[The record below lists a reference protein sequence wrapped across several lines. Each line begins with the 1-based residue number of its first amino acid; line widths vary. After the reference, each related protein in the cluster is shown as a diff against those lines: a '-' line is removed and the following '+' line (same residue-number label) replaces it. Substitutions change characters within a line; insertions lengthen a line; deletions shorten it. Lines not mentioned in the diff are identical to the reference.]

1 MASRTATDR
10 GKRRLGRLPPVV
22 AQPTKV
28 AVRGAITAPRS
39 EWGIGMTLPVLSLV
53 VFSPLL
59 GVLALLFIPGDRHR
73 LIRWVALLFAL
84 ASLGFSLL
92 LLGYRV
98 GGPEFQF
105 REDYAWIPNFG
116 MRYTM
121 GVDGISVALV
131 VLTTVL
137 SVVAIIY
144 SWPSIQT
151 RVKEYYATMLLLMVG
166 MLGVFV
172 ALDLF
177 LFYVFW
183 EISLI
188 PMYLVIGIWGGPRRI
203 YATVKFVI
211 YTLVGSLLMLV
222 AILAVAIAYG
232 NATGTFTFSYETLR
246 GFAFTSQLQ
255 ALAFIAF
262 FLAFAIKVPMWPLHT
277 WLPDAHVEAPTAGSI
292 ILAGVL
298 LKLGGYGFLRYAVP
312 LLPDAAKTYAP
323 IIIGLAIVAILY
335 GALVSMVQP
344 DLKKLIAYSSVSHMG
359 FVMLG
364 TFVFNAQGL
373 QGAVFQM
380 ISHGVTTGALFLL
393 VGVIYERTHDR
404 LIAHMGG
411 LNGKLPHYAA
421 LFGLFTFASI
431 GLPGLSGFIGEFLV
445 LLGTFRYNGLVAA
458 VTTVVVIFS
467 AVYMLWM
474 FQRVF
479 FTVPS
484 DWMRRFWDGLRDLN
498 ATEWVSVTPLVALV
512 VLLGVFPGPVLHL
525 TQAPVDR
532 IIESVNGAG
541 GLAGLLP
548 W

>member
-1 MASRTATDR
+1 VNEFAESIPILT
-10 GKRRLGRLPPVV
+10 
-22 AQPTKV
+22 
-28 AVRGAITAPRS
+28 
-39 EWGIGMTLPVLSLV
+39 LV
-53 VFSPLL
+53 VFIPLIGAL
-59 GVLALLFIPGDRHR
+59 AILLVPGGNHRAIRWIALLTA
-73 LIRWVALLFAL
+73 VVSL
-84 ASLGFSLL
+84 AFSLL
-92 LLGYRV
+92 LLTYQS

-105 REDYAWIPNFG
+105 REELEWIPAFG
-116 MRYTM
+116 MGYRM
-121 GVDGISVALV
+121 GVDGLSVVLV

-137 SVVAIIY
+137 SVVAILY
-144 SWPSIQT
+144 SWDPIQA
-151 RVKEYYATMLLLMVG
+151 RVKEYYATMLLLMLG

-172 ALDLF
+172 SLDLF

-183 EISLI
+183 ELSLI

-222 AILAVAIAYG
+222 AILAVAIAHASAG
-232 NATGTFTFSYETLR
+232 NEFTFAYEQLR
-246 GFAFTSQLQ
+246 GFPFADGLQ

-298 LKLGGYGFLRYAVP
+298 LKLGGYGFLRFSVP
-312 LLPDAAKTYAP
+312 LLPDAAREFAP

-364 TFVFNAQGL
+364 TFVFNEQGL

-411 LNGKLPHYAA
+411 LNARLPRYAA
-421 LFGLFTFASI
+421 MFGLFTFASI
-431 GLPGLSGFIGEFLV
+431 GLPGLSGFVGEFLV
-445 LLGTFRYNGLVAA
+445 VLGAFQFNGWVAA
-458 VTTVVVIFS
+458 AAMIVVIFS

-484 DWMRRFWDGLRDLN
+484 GWMRRWWPSLSDMSR
-498 ATEWVSVTPLVALV
+498 TEWLSLAPLLILV
-512 VLLGVFPGPVLHL
+512 VALGVFPGPVLHL
-525 TQAPVDR
+525 TEAPVDR
-532 IIESVNGAG
+532 IIQAVGTSN
-541 GLAGLLP
+541 GLAMLP

>member
-1 MASRTATDR
+1 MS
-10 GKRRLGRLPPVV
+10 G
-22 AQPTKV
+22 
-28 AVRGAITAPRS
+28 
-39 EWGIGMTLPVLSLV
+39 LPVLSLV
-53 VFSPLL
+53 VFTPLL
-59 GVLALLFIPGDRHR
+59 GVLVLLFVPGSNHR
-73 LIRWVALLFAL
+73 AIRWIALLFAL
-84 ASLGFSLL
+84 ASFGFSLL
-92 LLGYRV
+92 LVGYDT
-98 GGPEFQF
+98 GGAEFQF
-105 REDYAWIPNFG
+105 REDLEWIPAFG
-116 MRYTM
+116 MGYRL
-121 GVDGISVALV
+121 GVDGLSV
-131 VLTTVL
+131 VLVLLTTIL
-137 SVVAIIY
+137 SVVAILY
-144 SWPSIQT
+144 SWDPIQN

-172 ALDLF
+172 SLDLF

-188 PMYLVIGIWGGPRRI
+188 PMYLVIGIWGGARRI

-222 AILAVAIAYG
+222 AILAVAIAHG
-232 NATGTFTFSYETLR
+232 NDTGTFTFAYEALR
-246 GFAFTSQLQ
+246 GHPFADGLQ

-298 LKLGGYGFLRYAVP
+298 LKLGGYGFLRFSVP
-312 LLPDAAKTYAP
+312 LLPDAAVEFAP
-323 IIIGLAIVAILY
+323 VIIVLAIVAILY

-364 TFVFNAQGL
+364 TFVFNDQGL

-380 ISHGVTTGALFLL
+380 VSHGVTTGALFLL

-411 LNGKLPHYAA
+411 LNARLPRYAA
-421 LFGLFTFASI
+421 MFGLFTFASI
-431 GLPGLSGFIGEFLV
+431 GLPGLSGFVGEFLV
-445 LLGTFRYNGLVAA
+445 VLGAFRFNGWVAA
-458 VTTVVVIFS
+458 ATMIVVIFS

-484 DWMRRFWDGLRDLN
+484 DWMRRFWPRLSDLSRN
-498 ATEWVSVTPLVALV
+498 EWLSLAPLIVLV
-512 VLLGVFPGPVLHL
+512 VLLGVYPAPVLNAI
-525 TQAPVDR
+525 QEPMRR
-532 IIESVNGAG
+532 IVEAVSGSG
-541 GLAGLLP
+541 GLTSLSLP